1 MLWKL
6 ILLLTAVPL
15 VELYLLV
22 RLTQLWDS
30 LLLTILLVI
39 VTGIVGATLARL
51 EGLRVLRNIQ
61 HSMERGELPADGL
74 MDGVMILVAGALLIT
89 PGVLTDAA
97 GFLLVI
103 PFTRVPVRNFIKRW
117 MRKNME
123 THGGGAFWHREF
135 RPIEEEP
142 PPGYPPMEDEEEES

>member
-6 ILLLTAVPL
+6 IVLLTAVPL

-39 VTGIVGATLARL
+39 VTGIVGATLTRL

-74 MDGVMILVAGALLIT
+74 MDGVMILIAGALLIT

-103 PFTRVPVRNFIKRW
+103 PFTRVPIRNFIRRW

-123 THGGGAFWHREF
+123 THGGGASWHREF

>member
-15 VELYLLV
+15 VELFLLV

-39 VTGIVGATLARL
+39 VTGIVGATLTRL
-51 EGLRVLRNIQ
+51 EGLRVLHNIQ

-103 PFTRVPVRNFIKRW
+103 PFTRVPIRNFIKRW
-117 MRKNME
+117 MRTNME